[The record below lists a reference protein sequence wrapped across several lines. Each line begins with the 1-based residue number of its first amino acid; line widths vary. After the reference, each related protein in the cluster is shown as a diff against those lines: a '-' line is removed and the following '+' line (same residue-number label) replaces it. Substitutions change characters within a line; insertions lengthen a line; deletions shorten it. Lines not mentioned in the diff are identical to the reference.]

1 MTRRKSLAA
10 GMVIPLPSLAVIPG
24 GAAQAQAHASSYA
37 HQHGALLTK
46 IRAAV
51 IKVIGMQGDR
61 VEIAAAGNILT
72 VSRNNSTMRLTGQD
86 ARARSSSGKRPG
98 PRESI

>member
-10 GMVIPLPSLAVIPG
+10 GMPSLAAIPG
-24 GAAQAQAHASSYA
+24 GAAQAQTHASSYA

-61 VEIAAAGNILT
+61 VEIAAAGNILPF
-72 VSRNNSTMRLTGQD
+72 
-86 ARARSSSGKRPG
+86 RAIIVRCS
-98 PRESI
+98 